1 MVSAVEE
8 ANRRVDRFYG
18 GRVSSPRI
26 VACLTDGCYRRIGGG
41 GERGVAVL
49 NSAVM
54 LSPRGVDPVI
64 ASHEMSHVELHTR
77 LHSSGA
83 RVPQW
88 FDEGLAVLVSGDPRH
103 LAPATAPDRCLVP
116 AAEPLPETLD
126 GWLKAAAA
134 DPAPTPR
141 RRAEWTA
148 GSRPTADR
156 PPFWTSSGASTR
168 ARTST
173 RSPACERLAG
183 RRGEPVGRAA
193 GR

>member
-1 MVSAVEE
+1 MRSLALIGSLDGDEVGRGARRVLAWLLAALAIALVAAVTVVVVWFPPLAATTCPGCYGLERVAPGVYAEPGLPASRRQQVVSAVEE

-103 LAPATAPDRCLVP
+103 LAPATAPDR
-116 AAEPLPETLD
+116 
-126 GWLKAAAA
+126 
-134 DPAPTPR
+134 
-141 RRAEWTA
+141 
-148 GSRPTADR
+148 
-156 PPFWTSSGASTR
+156 
-168 ARTST
+168 
-173 RSPACERLAG
+173 
-183 RRGEPVGRAA
+183 
-193 GR
+193 